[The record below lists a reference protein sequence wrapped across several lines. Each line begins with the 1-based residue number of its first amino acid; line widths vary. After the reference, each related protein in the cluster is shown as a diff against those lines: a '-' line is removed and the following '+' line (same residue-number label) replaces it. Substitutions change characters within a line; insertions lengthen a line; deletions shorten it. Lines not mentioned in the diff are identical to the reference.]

1 MKKIKRYAGVLAL
14 LAVATLVLSACGATT
29 DPHVAPHSG
38 IYGWVYQWLGR
49 PLQNIM
55 IQTAHMIGGD
65 NGAGWGIVIITVVVR
80 VILMPLMLVQ
90 QNKSVRQQEKMARLQ
105 PQMKLIQN
113 AMRHK
118 GITPDQQMTLSTWQR
133 ELYSKNQVSLTG
145 GMGCLPL
152 IIQLP
157 IMWGIYQAVFYSPQL
172 AQSKFFGISL
182 SSKSVVLAIIAT
194 VFTVIQGYISL
205 IGIPEEQKKT
215 MQSMMIVNPIMTL
228 FFSLSFS
235 GALALYWAAGNLV
248 MIIQQVIVT
257 FVLTPSV
264 KKHIADELKD
274 KPIETVVTKEKVNA
288 LFNTA
293 SGQSTASSEAKKE
306 LHQNLRNRNKGKQKR
321 KQLSVRSK
329 ILTFLLG
336 GKYAYSRNITT
347 FR

>member
-1 MKKIKRYAGVLAL
+1 MKKIKRYTGVLAL
-14 LAVATLVLSACGATT
+14 LVVAALVLSACGATNN
-29 DPHVAPHSG
+29 PNVAPHSG

-55 IQTAHMIGGD
+55 IQTAHMIGGE
-65 NGAGWGIVIITVVVR
+65 NGAGWGIVIITFVVR
-80 VILMPLMLVQ
+80 LILMPLMLVQ

-105 PQMKLIQN
+105 PQMKLIQA
-113 AMRHK
+113 AMKHK
-118 GITPDQQMTLSTWQR
+118 GITPNQQMTLSGWQR

-172 AQSKFFGISL
+172 AHSTFYGISL
-182 SSKSVVLAIIAT
+182 SQKSVVLAIIAT

-248 MIIQQVIVT
+248 MIIQQLIVT
-257 FVLTPSV
+257 FVLTPKV
-264 KKHIADELKD
+264 KQHVAEELKE
-274 KPIETVVTKEKVNA
+274 KPVEVVVTKEKVDA
-288 LFNTA
+288 LFNPSGASNTA
-293 SGQSTASSEAKKE
+293 NTEAKKE
-306 LHQNLRNRNKGKQKR
+306 LHQDLRNRNKGKQQRR
-321 KQLSVRSK
+321 K
-329 ILTFLLG
+329 
-336 GKYAYSRNITT
+336 
-347 FR
+347 

>member
-1 MKKIKRYAGVLAL
+1 MKKIKRYTGVLAL
-14 LAVATLVLSACGATT
+14 LVVAALVLSACGATNN
-29 DPHVAPHSG
+29 PNVAPHSG
-38 IYGWVYQWLGR
+38 IYCWVYQWLGR

-55 IQTAHMIGGD
+55 IQTAHMIGGE
-65 NGAGWGIVIITVVVR
+65 NGAGWGIVIITFVVR
-80 VILMPLMLVQ
+80 LILMPLMLVQ

-105 PQMKLIQN
+105 PQMKLIQT
-113 AMRHK
+113 AMKHK
-118 GITPDQQMTLSTWQR
+118 GITPDQQMTLSGWQR

-172 AQSKFFGISL
+172 AHSTFFGISL
-182 SSKSVVLAIIAT
+182 SQKSVVLAIVAT

-248 MIIQQVIVT
+248 TIIQQLIVT
-257 FVLTPSV
+257 FVLTPKAKQHV
-264 KKHIADELKD
+264 AEELKE
-274 KPIETVVTKEKVNA
+274 KPVEVDVTKEKVAA
-288 LFNTA
+288 LFNPSGESNTA
-293 SGQSTASSEAKKE
+293 NTEAKKE
-306 LHQNLRNRNKGKQKR
+306 LHQDLRNRNKGKQQRR
-321 KQLSVRSK
+321 K
-329 ILTFLLG
+329 
-336 GKYAYSRNITT
+336 
-347 FR
+347 

>member
-157 IMWGIYQAVFYSPQL
+157 IMWGIYQAVFSFPFDVISDPLLFNAFLFRNESPIYSSGILFLGCPFYL
-172 AQSKFFGISL
+172 KTRISKKCHSDMCSFLVS
-182 SSKSVVLAIIAT
+182 
-194 VFTVIQGYISL
+194 
-205 IGIPEEQKKT
+205 
-215 MQSMMIVNPIMTL
+215 
-228 FFSLSFS
+228 SFS
-235 GALALYWAAGNLV
+235 INVFCYILA
-248 MIIQQVIVT
+248 
-257 FVLTPSV
+257 
-264 KKHIADELKD
+264 K
-274 KPIETVVTKEKVNA
+274 
-288 LFNTA
+288 
-293 SGQSTASSEAKKE
+293 
-306 LHQNLRNRNKGKQKR
+306 
-321 KQLSVRSK
+321 
-329 ILTFLLG
+329 
-336 GKYAYSRNITT
+336 
-347 FR
+347 

>member
-1 MKKIKRYAGVLAL
+1 MKKIKKYTGALAL
-14 LAVATLVLSACGATT
+14 LVVTALVLSACGATNN
-29 DPHVAPHSG
+29 PNVAPHSG

-55 IQTAHMIGGD
+55 IHTAHMVGGD

-80 VILMPLMLVQ
+80 LILMPLMLVQ

-105 PQMKLIQN
+105 PQMKLIQT
-113 AMRHK
+113 AMKHK
-118 GITPDQQMTLSTWQR
+118 GITPQQQMTLSGWQR

-172 AQSKFFGISL
+172 AHSTFFGISL
-182 SSKSVVLAIIAT
+182 SQKSVVLAIIAT

-248 MIIQQVIVT
+248 MIIQQLIVT
-257 FVLTPSV
+257 FILTPKV
-264 KKHIADELKD
+264 KQHVAEELKE
-274 KPIETVVTKEKVNA
+274 KPVEVVVTQEKVDA
-288 LFNTA
+288 LFNPSGESNTA
-293 SGQSTASSEAKKE
+293 NNEAKKE
-306 LHQNLRNRNKGKQKR
+306 LHQDLRKRNKGKQQRR
-321 KQLSVRSK
+321 K
-329 ILTFLLG
+329 
-336 GKYAYSRNITT
+336 
-347 FR
+347 

>member
-1 MKKIKRYAGVLAL
+1 MKKIKRYTGVLAL
-14 LAVATLVLSACGATT
+14 LVVAALVLSACGATNNPNVT
-29 DPHVAPHSG
+29 PHSG

-55 IQTAHMIGGD
+55 IQTAHMIGGE
-65 NGAGWGIVIITVVVR
+65 NGAGWGIVIITFVVR
-80 VILMPLMLVQ
+80 LILMPLMLVQ

-105 PQMKLIQN
+105 PLMKLIQT
-113 AMRHK
+113 AMKHK
-118 GITPDQQMTLSTWQR
+118 GITPDQQMTLSGWQR

-172 AQSKFFGISL
+172 AHSTFFGISL
-182 SSKSVVLAIIAT
+182 SQKSVVLAIVAT
-194 VFTVIQGYISL
+194 VFTVILVYISL

-248 MIIQQVIVT
+248 TIIQQLIVT
-257 FVLTPSV
+257 FVLTPKV
-264 KKHIADELKD
+264 KQHVAEELKE
-274 KPIETVVTKEKVNA
+274 KPVEVVVTKEKVDA
-288 LFNTA
+288 LFNPSGESNTA
-293 SGQSTASSEAKKE
+293 NTEAKKE
-306 LHQNLRNRNKGKQKR
+306 LHQDLRNRNKGKQQRR
-321 KQLSVRSK
+321 K
-329 ILTFLLG
+329 
-336 GKYAYSRNITT
+336 
-347 FR
+347 